1 MGKSGCRTCSR
12 SIRASEHTSGIV
24 STESYAQP
32 STHEGEWRRLLG
44 LGPPTAD
51 GAEEVEA
58 GWATLPPPLAV
69 DARVRRLLG
78 RGVPAPLR
86 GRVWFAL
93 LRRNP
98 NLNPNPNPNPNL
110 DPNQVRAAARRA

>member
-1 MGKSGCRTCSR
+1 MALLSPNWPQLFGR
-12 SIRASEHTSGIV
+12 
-24 STESYAQP
+24 AQP

-44 LGPPTAD
+44 LGPPAAD

-93 LRRNP
+93 LRAALEGRP
-98 NLNPNPNPNPNL
+98 DHGGL
-110 DPNQVRAAARRA
+110 RAALEDGG